1 MTVEIKLLG
10 PVAALVDGSPISL
23 GGPIRQAVLAVLAM
37 RAPEVVQPDEL
48 ISLVWG
54 DAAPSSAAGN
64 MQTYV
69 SSLRRAL
76 EPNRSQDQPPG
87 LLMRAGGGYQLRL
100 PPGTVDI
107 QEFSRLADEGFQ
119 AAADGRLDDAA
130 ASLHAA
136 LSKWR
141 GEPLSGVHGPFAQ
154 AQRNSCIE
162 HRLNVLESWARVL
175 LELGRPAEVVAAL
188 REPAATNP
196 MRERLAAYFIQALH
210 QCCLDDEARAHYELV
225 ERELGERFGVTPAA
239 ELSSLLADITDDQNA
254 APASDRAPT
263 HLPPDVRSFT
273 GRQAELARMQ
283 GFARAP
289 AGSPRLI
296 VLHGAGGSG
305 KTALAVRFGM
315 EVADRFPDGR
325 FYVDL
330 RGFAPGGELPS
341 TGAAAGALLRA
352 VGAQADRIPAHD
364 GARVAYLRTLLTG
377 KRALIVL
384 DNARDAEQVR
394 PLLPGTDG
402 CLTIVTSRRRL
413 RELAVSEGA
422 LRLPVD
428 VLAESEAVALL
439 GEIIGH
445 RRIAAEPAAAIEL
458 VRHCGSIPLPLRI
471 VAERA
476 ALRSRRDLAEL
487 VAELTEAQRRLD
499 VLSAGEDSTS
509 LRAVFSWSYAALAP
523 ENARMF
529 RLLGGFPG
537 PDISVPMAAA
547 MAGCADRDAERAIRA
562 LQEAHLLEERTAGY
576 YRLHDL
582 LRAYAQERFE
592 LDEPEEAKKTALH
605 RLVGWYLYGAQA
617 ADILLSPQPRAPG
630 PPMEPLSEAV
640 TPPKFTHQRMA
651 AEWCEAELPN
661 LLAVIELAAS
671 AGFRRHAWLIPN
683 FLLGF
688 FIRRCHFPEW
698 IHTMTIAIEQCRALG
713 DPNAEVRCRYN
724 RLIAYNQVSQFDRTL
739 AEAFE
744 LLASDKINTE
754 PQVRPYLRNAIANAL
769 LGTDHPAEA
778 AEQLEKALTGEQG
791 EGAARLPGLLA
802 CLGEAYTALGRLTE
816 ARERHEQALEMRNE
830 QNDLAGQSSSLR
842 GIGQLELRAGDS
854 RSAVNHFIEARR
866 LARTVGVH
874 REEALSLRAL
884 GETYLRLPGRHAE
897 AIDALSAALDIF
909 DHLGDATAEDVR
921 AKLRG
926 LSTTEP
932 DTKPA

>member
-1 MTVEIKLLG
+1 MTVEINLLG
-10 PVAALVDGSPISL
+10 PVAALVDGSPVSL

-37 RAPEVVQPDEL
+37 RASQVVQPGEL

-69 SSLRRAL
+69 SGLRRAL
-76 EPNRSQDQPPG
+76 EPNRSRDQPPG
-87 LLMRAGGGYQLRL
+87 LLVRAGDGYQLRL
-100 PPGTVDI
+100 PPGAVDI
-107 QEFSRLADEGFQ
+107 QEFSRLADAGFQ
-119 AAADGRLDDAA
+119 AATDGRLDDAA
-130 ASLHAA
+130 TSLHAA

-141 GEPLSGVHGPFAQ
+141 GEPLAGVHGPFAQ
-154 AQRNSCIE
+154 AQRNSCIQ

-188 REPAATNP
+188 RKPAAANP

-210 QCCLDDEARAHYELV
+210 QCGLDDEARAHYELV
-225 ERELGERFGVTPAA
+225 ERELSQRFGVSPAT
-239 ELSSLLADITDDQNA
+239 ELSSLLADITDDHKA

-273 GRQAELARMQ
+273 GRQAELARMHE
-283 GFARAP
+283 FARAP

-305 KTALAVRFGM
+305 KTALAVRFGT

-325 FYVDL
+325 FHVDL
-330 RGFAPGGELPS
+330 RGFAPGGEPLS

-364 GARVAYLRTLLTG
+364 GARVSYLRTLLAG

-384 DNARDAEQVR
+384 DNARDADQVR
-394 PLLPGTDG
+394 SLLPGADG

-428 VLAESEAVALL
+428 MLAESEAVALL
-439 GEIIGH
+439 GKIIGH
-445 RRIAAEPAAAIEL
+445 RRIAAEPAAAVEL
-458 VRHCGSIPLPLRI
+458 VRHCGSMPLPLRI

-476 ALRSRRDLAEL
+476 AMRSRRDLAEL
-487 VAELTEAQRRLD
+487 VAELTDARQRLD
-499 VLSAGEDSTS
+499 VLSVGEDSVS

-523 ENARMF
+523 EHARMF

-547 MAGCADRDAERAIRA
+547 MAGCADHDAERAIRT
-562 LQEAHLLEERTAGY
+562 LQEAHLLEERAGEY
-576 YRLHDL
+576 HRLHDL
-582 LRAYAQERFE
+582 LRAYALERFE
-592 LDEPEEAKKTALH
+592 LDESEEAKQTALR

-617 ADILLSPQPRAPG
+617 ADIRLAPPSRAPG
-630 PPMEPLSEAV
+630 PPMEPLPEAV
-640 TPPKFTHQRMA
+640 TPPEFANQRTA
-651 AEWCEAELPN
+651 AQWCEAELPN

-683 FLLGF
+683 FLVGF
-688 FIRRCHFPEW
+688 FIMRCHFPEW
-698 IHTMTIAIEQCRALG
+698 IHTMTLAVEQCRILG
-713 DPNAEVRCRYN
+713 DANAEARCRYN
-724 RLIAYNQVSQFDRTL
+724 RLIAYTQVSQFDRTL
-739 AEAFE
+739 EEAFE
-744 LLASDKINTE
+744 LLASEQINAE
-754 PQVRPYLRNAIANAL
+754 PRIRPYVHNVIGYAL
-769 LGTDHPAEA
+769 LGMDRPAEA
-778 AEQLEKALTGEQG
+778 AEQLEKALAGEQG

-802 CLGEAYTALGRLTE
+802 CLGEAYTALDRLAE
-816 ARERHEQALEMRNE
+816 ARERHEQALEMRKE
-830 QNDLAGQSSSLR
+830 VSDLAGQGSSLR

-866 LARTVGVH
+866 LARLVGAH
-874 REEALSLRAL
+874 RDEALSLRSL

-909 DHLGDATAEDVR
+909 DHLGDMTAEDVR
-921 AKLRG
+921 AKLRR